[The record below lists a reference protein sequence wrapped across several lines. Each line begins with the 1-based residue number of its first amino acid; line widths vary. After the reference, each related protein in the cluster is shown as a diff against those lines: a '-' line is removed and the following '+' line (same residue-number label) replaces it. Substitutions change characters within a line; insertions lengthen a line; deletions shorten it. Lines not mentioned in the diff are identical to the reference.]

1 MKSAA
6 TNWAFVFLIS
16 AAFKVLY
23 PYKIEK
29 ISQHVKNLTAKN
41 IDNLF

>member
-1 MKSAA
+1 MKSVA

-16 AAFKVLY
+16 AACKVVD
-23 PYKIEK
+23 PHKIEK
-29 ISQHVKNLTAKN
+29 ISQHEKNLTTKN